1 MNHSIS
7 LNNSFKLFYSKEE
20 NTMKER
26 LLKATPNVL
35 STVDMIILV
44 LKKVVNKN
52 DTTIIS
58 TNSGRGFNVFFTINS
73 VGYQIS
79 VDTDIDTIEFGII
92 TDCRYL
98 VSRETVSNS
107 KAFELSI
114 LSRKLMPKAN

>member
-1 MNHSIS
+1 
-7 LNNSFKLFYSKEE
+7 
-20 NTMKER
+20 MKER

-35 STVDMIILV
+35 SAVDMIILV
-44 LKKVVNKN
+44 LKKVVSRN

-73 VGYQIS
+73 VGYKIS
-79 VDTDIDTIEFGII
+79 VDTDDDTLEFGII

-107 KAFELSI
+107 KAFEAFNIIKETFTKKELVKVFEHLYADS
-114 LSRKLMPKAN
+114 NN

>member
-1 MNHSIS
+1 
-7 LNNSFKLFYSKEE
+7 
-20 NTMKER
+20 MKER

-73 VGYQIS
+73 VGYQVS

-98 VSRETVSNS
+98 VNRECVSS
-107 KAFELSI
+107 AKALEVFNIIKNTYTKKELVKLFEHFYADS
-114 LSRKLMPKAN
+114 NN

>member
-1 MNHSIS
+1 
-7 LNNSFKLFYSKEE
+7 
-20 NTMKER
+20 MKER
-26 LLKATPNVL
+26 LLKATPNNL
-35 STVDMIILV
+35 SSADMIILV
-44 LKKVVNKN
+44 LKKVVSRN

-98 VSRETVSNS
+98 VNRECASSAKALEAFNIIKDTYTKKELVKVFEHLYADSN
-107 KAFELSI
+107 
-114 LSRKLMPKAN
+114 N

>member
-1 MNHSIS
+1 
-7 LNNSFKLFYSKEE
+7 
-20 NTMKER
+20 MKER

-79 VDTDIDTIEFGII
+79 VDTDDDTAEFGVI

-98 VSRETVSNS
+98 VNRECVSS
-107 KAFELSI
+107 AKALEVFNIIKDTYTKKELVKLFEHFYADS
-114 LSRKLMPKAN
+114 NN

>member
-1 MNHSIS
+1 
-7 LNNSFKLFYSKEE
+7 
-20 NTMKER
+20 MKER

-58 TNSGRGFNVFFTINS
+58 TNSGRGFNVRFINDITT
-73 VGYQIS
+73 YQIS
-79 VDTDIDTIEFGII
+79 VDTDDDTVEFGVI

-98 VSRETVSNS
+98 VNRECVSS
-107 KAFELSI
+107 AKALEVFNIIKDTYTKKELVKLFEHFYADS
-114 LSRKLMPKAN
+114 NN

>member
-1 MNHSIS
+1 
-7 LNNSFKLFYSKEE
+7 
-20 NTMKER
+20 MKER
-26 LLKATPNVL
+26 LLKATRNVL
-35 STVDMIILV
+35 FAVGMSILV
-44 LKKVVNKN
+44 IKKVVSRN

-98 VSRETVSNS
+98 VNRECVSS
-107 KAFELSI
+107 AKALEAFNIIKDTYTKKELVKVFEHLYADS
-114 LSRKLMPKAN
+114 NN

>member
-1 MNHSIS
+1 
-7 LNNSFKLFYSKEE
+7 
-20 NTMKER
+20 MKER

-44 LKKVVNKN
+44 LKKVVSRS
-52 DTTIIS
+52 DTTITS

-107 KAFELSI
+107 KAFEAFNIIKETYAQSELVKVFEHLYADS
-114 LSRKLMPKAN
+114 NN

>member
-1 MNHSIS
+1 
-7 LNNSFKLFYSKEE
+7 
-20 NTMKER
+20 MKER

-44 LKKVVNKN
+44 LKKAVNKN

-58 TNSGRGFNVFFTINS
+58 TNSGRGFNVFFIINS
-73 VGYQIS
+73 VRYQIS

-98 VSRETVSNS
+98 VNREYVSS
-107 KAFELSI
+107 AKALEVFNIIKDTYTKKELVKVFEHFYVDS
-114 LSRKLMPKAN
+114 NN

>member
-1 MNHSIS
+1 
-7 LNNSFKLFYSKEE
+7 
-20 NTMKER
+20 MKER

-44 LKKVVNKN
+44 LKKVVSRS
-52 DTTIIS
+52 DSSITS

-98 VSRETVSNS
+98 VNRECVSS
-107 KAFELSI
+107 AKALEVFNVIKDTYTKKELVKVFEHLYADS
-114 LSRKLMPKAN
+114 NN

>member
-1 MNHSIS
+1 
-7 LNNSFKLFYSKEE
+7 
-20 NTMKER
+20 MKER
-26 LLKATPNVL
+26 LLKATPNGL

-44 LKKVVNKN
+44 LKKVVNKK

-79 VDTDIDTIEFGII
+79 VDTDVDTIEFGII

-107 KAFELSI
+107 KAFEAFDIIKETYAQSELVKVFEHFYVDS
-114 LSRKLMPKAN
+114 NN

>member
-1 MNHSIS
+1 
-7 LNNSFKLFYSKEE
+7 
-20 NTMKER
+20 MKER

-35 STVDMIILV
+35 STVDMIILI
-44 LKKVVNKN
+44 LKKVVSRN

-98 VSRETVSNS
+98 VSQKTVSNS
-107 KAFELSI
+107 KAFEAFNIIKETYAQSELVKVFEHLYADS
-114 LSRKLMPKAN
+114 NN

>member
-1 MNHSIS
+1 
-7 LNNSFKLFYSKEE
+7 
-20 NTMKER
+20 MKER

-44 LKKVVNKN
+44 LKKVISRN
-52 DTTIIS
+52 DSSIIS

-98 VSRETVSNS
+98 VSQKTVSNS
-107 KAFELSI
+107 KAFEAFNIIKETYAQSELVKVFEHLYADS
-114 LSRKLMPKAN
+114 NN

>member
-1 MNHSIS
+1 
-7 LNNSFKLFYSKEE
+7 
-20 NTMKER
+20 MKER
-26 LLKATPNVL
+26 LLKETPNNL
-35 STVDMIILV
+35 SSADMIILV
-44 LKKVVNKN
+44 LKKVVSRN

-107 KAFELSI
+107 KAFEAFNIIKDTYTKKELV
-114 LSRKLMPKAN
+114 KLFEHFYVDSNN

>member
-1 MNHSIS
+1 
-7 LNNSFKLFYSKEE
+7 
-20 NTMKER
+20 MKER

-44 LKKVVNKN
+44 LKKVVSRN

-98 VSRETVSNS
+98 VSQKTVSNS
-107 KAFELSI
+107 KAFEAFNIIKETYAQSELVKVFEHLYADS
-114 LSRKLMPKAN
+114 NN

>member
-1 MNHSIS
+1 
-7 LNNSFKLFYSKEE
+7 
-20 NTMKER
+20 MKER

-44 LKKVVNKN
+44 LKKVVSRN

-107 KAFELSI
+107 KAFEAFNIIKETYAQSELVKVFEHLYVDS
-114 LSRKLMPKAN
+114 NN

>member
-1 MNHSIS
+1 
-7 LNNSFKLFYSKEE
+7 
-20 NTMKER
+20 MKER

-44 LKKVVNKN
+44 LKKVVSRN
-52 DTTIIS
+52 DSSIIS

-98 VSRETVSNS
+98 VSKKTVSNS
-107 KAFELSI
+107 KAFEAFNIIKETYAQSELVKVFEHLYADS
-114 LSRKLMPKAN
+114 NN

>member
-1 MNHSIS
+1 
-7 LNNSFKLFYSKEE
+7 
-20 NTMKER
+20 MKER
-26 LLKATPNVL
+26 LLKTTPKIW

-73 VGYQIS
+73 VRYQIS
-79 VDTDIDTIEFGII
+79 VDTDADTIEFGII

-98 VSRETVSNS
+98 VSQKTVSNS
-107 KAFELSI
+107 KAFEAFDIIKETYTKKELLKVFEYFYVDS
-114 LSRKLMPKAN
+114 NN

>member
-1 MNHSIS
+1 
-7 LNNSFKLFYSKEE
+7 
-20 NTMKER
+20 MKER
-26 LLKATPNVL
+26 LLKATPNAL

-98 VSRETVSNS
+98 VNRECVSS
-107 KAFELSI
+107 AKALEVFNVIKDTYTKKELVKVFEHLYADS
-114 LSRKLMPKAN
+114 NN

>member
-1 MNHSIS
+1 
-7 LNNSFKLFYSKEE
+7 
-20 NTMKER
+20 MKER

-35 STVDMIILV
+35 SAVDMIILV
-44 LKKVVNKN
+44 LKKVVSRN

-98 VSRETVSNS
+98 VSQKTVSNS
-107 KAFELSI
+107 KAFEAFNIIKETYAQSELVKVFEHLYADS
-114 LSRKLMPKAN
+114 NN

>member
-1 MNHSIS
+1 
-7 LNNSFKLFYSKEE
+7 
-20 NTMKER
+20 MKER

-44 LKKVVNKN
+44 LKKVVNRN

-58 TNSGRGFNVFFTINS
+58 TNSGRGFNVFFIIDNIR
-73 VGYQIS
+73 YQIS

-98 VSRETVSNS
+98 VSQKTVSNS
-107 KAFELSI
+107 KAFEAFNIIKETYAQSELVKVFEHLYAGS
-114 LSRKLMPKAN
+114 NN

>member
-1 MNHSIS
+1 
-7 LNNSFKLFYSKEE
+7 
-20 NTMKER
+20 MKER

-44 LKKVVNKN
+44 LKKVVSRN
-52 DTTIIS
+52 DSTIIS

-98 VSRETVSNS
+98 VKRECVSS
-107 KAFELSI
+107 AKALEAFNIIKETYAQSELVKVFEHLYADS
-114 LSRKLMPKAN
+114 NN

>member
-1 MNHSIS
+1 
-7 LNNSFKLFYSKEE
+7 
-20 NTMKER
+20 MKER

-35 STVDMIILV
+35 SAVDMIILV
-44 LKKVVNKN
+44 LKKVVSRN

-79 VDTDIDTIEFGII
+79 VDTDDDTVEFGII

-98 VSRETVSNS
+98 VNRECVSS
-107 KAFELSI
+107 AKALETFNIIKDTYTKKELVKLFEHFYVDS
-114 LSRKLMPKAN
+114 NN